1 MMIRQTARL
10 LTTGTYDAV
19 NGTVDIEEGVYPA
32 SLTNTVQE
40 LVVNEGLDLTEP
52 RTLILVPNTLNPDE
66 IESPKPHKEQEE
78 YLSFTVIGVPVNQH
92 ISDDDYGYV
101 QVTGKVMFESL
112 AHNFVL
118 VKMQHG
124 RADQKIKLH
133 GKLHDSVVIDPET
146 GKERGTAKEKLYW
159 IEAIVQGDRLV
170 IMDSEKIVQKP
181 ILKPR
186 VNNVV
191 QMSDYRNEQ
200 LAA

>member
-1 MMIRQTARL
+1 MMMIRQTARL

-66 IESPKPHKEQEE
+66 IESPKLHKEQEE
-78 YLSFTVIGVPVNQH
+78 YISFTVIGVPVNQH

-133 GKLHDSVVIDPET
+133 GKLHDSVVIDAD

-170 IMDSEKIVQKP
+170 ILDSEKIVQKP

-186 VNNVV
+186 NVI